1 MVNVFTRENIIL
13 NIVSIVIAALI
24 VRLIYAWFDVV
35 CVWAEQVYDEDY
47 RDNYLKTT
55 HAVAG
60 AILIT
65 VICGFSAVL
74 TYLIWLNHGAKR

>member
-1 MVNVFTRENIIL
+1 MVDVFTRENIIL
-13 NIVSIVIAALI
+13 NIVSIIIAALI

-55 HAVAG
+55 HAAASAVM
-60 AILIT
+60 IT
-65 VICGFSAVL
+65 AICGFLALV
-74 TYLIWLNHGAKR
+74 TYLLWLPHVS